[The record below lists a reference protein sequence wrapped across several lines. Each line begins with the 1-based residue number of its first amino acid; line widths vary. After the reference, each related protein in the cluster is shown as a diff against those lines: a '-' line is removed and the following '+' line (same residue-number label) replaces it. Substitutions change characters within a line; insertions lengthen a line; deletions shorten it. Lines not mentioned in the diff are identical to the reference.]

1 MKHVRMSLF
10 PVLMLVLTCFCI
22 PSHAMA
28 QATSDLTI
36 EVGVICKQV
45 EDRVPVDADTSFAV
59 SVEQLSCFTKITG
72 TEEET
77 TISHVW
83 YWGETERARI
93 ELPVRSISWRTYTT
107 KRIQEHE
114 VGAWRVDILD
124 AEGKILKTIRFSI
137 TP

>member
-10 PVLMLVLTCFCI
+10 PVLMLVLTCICI

-28 QATSDLTI
+28 QGTSDLTI

-45 EDRVPVDADTSFAV
+45 EERAPVDADTTFAV
-59 SVEQLSCFTKITG
+59 SVEQLSCFTKVTG
-72 TEEET
+72 AEDET

-124 AEGKILKTIRFSI
+124 AEGKVLKTIRFSI

>member
-1 MKHVRMSLF
+1 MKHVRMSLL

-28 QATSDLTI
+28 QGTSDLNI

-45 EDRVPVDADTSFAV
+45 EERAPVDADTTFAV
-59 SVEQLSCFTKITG
+59 SVEQLCCFMKITG
-72 TEEET
+72 AEEET

-83 YWGETERARI
+83 YWGETERARV
-93 ELPVRSISWRTYTT
+93 ELPVRSISWRSYST

-124 AEGKILKTIRFSI
+124 AQGKVLKTVRFNI

>member
-1 MKHVRMSLF
+1 MKHVRMSQF

-28 QATSDLTI
+28 QETSDLTI

-45 EDRVPVDADTSFAV
+45 EERVPVDADTTFAV

-72 TEEET
+72 AEEET

-124 AEGKILKTIRFSI
+124 AEGKVLKTIRFSI
-137 TP
+137 IP

>member
-1 MKHVRMSLF
+1 MKHVRMSQF
-10 PVLMLVLTCFCI
+10 PVLVLVLICFSI

-28 QATSDLTI
+28 QGTSDLTI

-45 EDRVPVDADTSFAV
+45 EERAPVDADTTFAV

-72 TEEET
+72 AEDET

-124 AEGKILKTIRFSI
+124 AEGKVLKTVRFNI

>member
-1 MKHVRMSLF
+1 MKHVRYSLPTLF
-10 PVLMLVLTCFCI
+10 VLILICVCI

-28 QATSDLTI
+28 QGTSDLTI

-45 EDRVPVDADTSFAV
+45 EERAPVDADTMFSA
-59 SVEQLSCFTKITG
+59 SVGELFCFTKTTG
-72 TEEET
+72 AAEET

-83 YWGETERARI
+83 YWGEIERARL

-124 AEGKILKTIRFSI
+124 AQGTILKTVRFSI
-137 TP
+137 SP